1 MHEAN
6 VRLTRFAQEAGAGAN
21 AAVRDLALLFE
32 AAHAASSQ
40 SWSVPVDLLSG
51 LSGRD
56 ATRWNLNTA
65 QTLVAA
71 QTFFLP
77 MVDDPF
83 DFGRIASTGALSPV
97 FATGATPLF
106 ALAFMGMPDGVFPE
120 AFIARIVTGQEA
132 GFRVAGA
139 VVTGGSSFPS
149 AVPVLGFV
157 AIGVARPDRIRDAGG
172 AQPGD
177 SIVLAKPLGMG
188 IYTAALARQKLDA
201 AAYRDFVERAV
212 QANAA
217 GTAMAAIRN
226 VHALAEVSETGLAG
240 RLLAMCRAA
249 SLTARIDM
257 HAIPHLPQALALAKS
272 GCIARAS
279 ARNWNRD
286 GAAIRLGDA
295 LMPEARALL
304 TDPQASGG
312 LLVACKPTSADRIV
326 KLLHDAGFDQAAE
339 IGRFG
344 EAPPQDADRIDVPWL
359 EVAG

>member
-6 VRLTRFAQEAGAGAN
+6 VRLTRFAQEPGVGAN
-21 AAVRDLALLFE
+21 AEVRDLAHLFE
-32 AAHAASSQ
+32 AARASSSQ
-40 SWSVPVDLLSG
+40 PWPVSADLLSG
-51 LSGRD
+51 LSAGD
-56 ATRWNLNTA
+56 TTRWNLNTA

-83 DFGRIASTGALSPV
+83 DFGRIAATGALSPV
-97 FATGATPLF
+97 FASGATPLF
-106 ALAFMGMPDGVFPE
+106 TLAFMGMPGGVFPE
-120 AFIARIVTGQEA
+120 PFIARVAAGQEA
-132 GFRVAGA
+132 GFRTAGT
-139 VVTGGSSFPS
+139 VVTGGSAFES
-149 AVPVLGFV
+149 AVPLLAFV
-157 AIGVARPDRIRDAGG
+157 AVGVARPDRIRDARG

-177 SIVLAKPLGMG
+177 AIVLAKPLGMG

-201 AAYRDFVERAV
+201 VAYRDFVERAV

-217 GTAMAAIRN
+217 GTALAAIRN

-249 SLTARIDM
+249 SLTARIAM
-257 HAIPHLPQALALAKS
+257 HAIPSLPHALALAKG

-286 GAAIRLGDA
+286 GAAIRLDDA

-312 LLVACKPTSADRIV
+312 LLVTCKPASADRIV
-326 KLLHDAGFDQAAE
+326 KLLHDAGFAEAAE

-344 EAPPQDADRIDVPWL
+344 EAPPQDAGRIDASWL
-359 EVAG
+359 EVAS